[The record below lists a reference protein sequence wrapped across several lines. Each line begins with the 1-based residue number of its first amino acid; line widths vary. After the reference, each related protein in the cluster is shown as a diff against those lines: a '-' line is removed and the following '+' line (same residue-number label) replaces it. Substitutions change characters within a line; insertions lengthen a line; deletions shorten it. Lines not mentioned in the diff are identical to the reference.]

1 MTRRA
6 IRARTPQGPP
16 GKPGKPGKRP
26 PRGGTRIGR
35 ADLLDES
42 LAAVLARPWRA
53 ALTTLGT
60 VLGIATL
67 VVTIGIAAT
76 AGNRI
81 VGRFDQLTA
90 TAVTVVAANAGAPQA
105 PGEGPLIGW
114 DAPERLAR
122 LNGTVAAVALAEA
135 APGTAPPVRANDIK
149 DPSTV
154 SARTLGVVAATVDLP
169 AAAHGRV
176 VAGRFFDAGNVAR
189 HDRVA
194 VLGEEAARML
204 GIVRLEDAPAVF
216 VGDEAFTVI
225 GIVGDFRREQAL
237 AAAVIVPPTTA
248 ADRLGLTSAGRVVVD
263 TELGAAALIA
273 AQAPTALNPGR
284 TAEMRVIAPPD
295 LERARGAAEDDVNG
309 MFLVLGLLC
318 LVVGAVGI
326 ANVTLVGVMQRI
338 GEIGLRRALGAS
350 RRHIAQQFLVESAVL
365 GLIGGAIGA
374 AVGVVTVV
382 GVCVAR
388 NWTPVLDLTLVVAA
402 PGAGVLVGL
411 LAGAYPAWRA
421 ARLEPLEALRA
432 T

>member
-1 MTRRA
+1 MTR
-6 IRARTPQGPP
+6 IRPVRSAHG
-16 GKPGKPGKRP
+16 
-26 PRGGTRIGR
+26 PRGGTSIAR

-67 VVTIGIAAT
+67 VVTMGIAAT

-81 VGRFDQLTA
+81 IGRFDQLTA
-90 TAVTVVAANAGAPQA
+90 TTVTVVADDAAPA
-105 PGEGPLIGW
+105 RPDEPPLIGW
-114 DAPERLAR
+114 DAAERLAR
-122 LNGTVAAVALAEA
+122 LNGTVAAAALAETQ
-135 APGTAPPVRANDIK
+135 PGSTPQVRANAIT
-149 DPSTV
+149 DPSQV

-169 AAAHGRV
+169 AAVRGHV
-176 VAGRFFDAGNVAR
+176 LAGRFYDTGNVVR
-189 HDRVA
+189 RDRVA
-194 VLGEEAARML
+194 VLGEEAARLL
-204 GIVRLEDAPAVF
+204 GITRLEDAPAVF

-225 GIVGDFRREQAL
+225 GILGGMQREQAL
-237 AAAVIVPPTTA
+237 AAAVIVPPTA
-248 ADRLGLTSAGRVVVD
+248 GADRLGLATVDRVVVD
-263 TELGAAALIA
+263 TELGAADLIA
-273 AQAPTALNPGR
+273 GQAPTALNPGR
-284 TAEMRVIAPPD
+284 TGEIRAIAPPSP
-295 LERARGAAEDDVNG
+295 ERTRGAVEDDVNG

-326 ANVTLVGVMQRI
+326 ANVTLVGVMQRV

-350 RRHIAQQFLVESAVL
+350 RRHIAGQFLMESAVL
-365 GLIGGAIGA
+365 GLIGGVVGA
-374 AVGVVTVV
+374 AAGIVTVV

-388 NWTPVLDLTLVVAA
+388 TWTPVLDLTLVVAA
-402 PGAGVLVGL
+402 PAAGVLVGL

>member
-1 MTRRA
+1 MK
-6 IRARTPQGPP
+6 RTA
-16 GKPGKPGKRP
+16 
-26 PRGGTRIGR
+26 GGTRIGR
-35 ADLLDES
+35 GDLVDES

-67 VVTIGIAAT
+67 VVTLGIAAT

-90 TAVTVVAANAGAPQA
+90 TTVTITPAEAADQV
-105 PGEGPLIGW
+105 PGLGPLIGW

-135 APGTAPPVRANDIK
+135 APGNVPQVRANAIQ

-154 SARTLGVVAATVDLP
+154 SARALGVAAATVGLP
-169 AAAHGRV
+169 EALRGRV
-176 VAGRFFDAGNVAR
+176 IAGRFYDAGNIAR

-194 VLGEEAARML
+194 VLGEEAARQL
-204 GIVRLEDAPAVF
+204 GITRLDDAPAVF
-216 VGDEAFTVI
+216 VGSEPFTVI
-225 GIVGDFRREQAL
+225 GIVGDFRREQAF

-248 ADRLGLTSAGRVVVD
+248 ADRLGLTGVGRVVVD
-263 TELGAAALIA
+263 TELGAAGLIA
-273 AQAPTALNPGR
+273 RQAPTALNPGR
-284 TAEMRVIAPPD
+284 TAEFRVAAPPG
-295 LERARGAAEDDVNG
+295 LERARGAVQDDVNG

-338 GEIGLRRALGAS
+338 GEIGLRRALGAA
-350 RRHIAQQFLVESAVL
+350 RRHIAAQFLVESAVL
-365 GLIGGAIGA
+365 GLIGGIVGA
-374 AVGVVTVV
+374 AAGVVTVI
-382 GVCVAR
+382 GVCVAKD
-388 NWTPVLDLTLVVAA
+388 WTPVLDLGLVVAA
-402 PGAGVLVGL
+402 PAAGVAVGL

-421 ARLEPLEALRA
+421 ARLEPLEALRGA
-432 T
+432 